1 MIFTNLIQGN
11 LNTQFIGQ
19 HIEYYPFTD
28 STNEDIWE
36 LMEDDEAKNGSL
48 VITDDQRKGKGR
60 RDNQWY
66 SSPGQNLTF
75 SFLLTHD
82 LNPEKLGLISLLAGI
97 GICKGIQQFS
107 NLNCSLK
114 WPNDI
119 FLDNK
124 KLGGILIES
133 KEIND
138 KKYLCVGIGIN
149 VNSGISQFP
158 YEIQK
163 SSISLI
169 SKTEQP
175 IQREP
180 LLASILNNIEDEY
193 LYQFDNVTTN
203 WLQYC
208 NHNNAEVT
216 FHYGEKIISG
226 EFVGITEYGY
236 AKLKFVDKI
245 ETFPGGELI
254 L

>member
-1 MIFTNLIQGN
+1 
-11 LNTQFIGQ
+11 
-19 HIEYYPFTD
+19 
-28 STNEDIWE
+28 
-36 LMEDDEAKNGSL
+36 
-48 VITDDQRKGKGR
+48 
-60 RDNQWY
+60 
-66 SSPGQNLTF
+66 
-75 SFLLTHD
+75 
-82 LNPEKLGLISLLAGI
+82 
-97 GICKGIQQFS
+97 
-107 NLNCSLK
+107 
-114 WPNDI
+114 
-119 FLDNK
+119 
-124 KLGGILIES
+124 
-133 KEIND
+133 
-138 KKYLCVGIGIN
+138 
-149 VNSGISQFP
+149 FP

-208 NHNNAEVT
+208 NHNNADVT